1 MYAARS
7 IRGRRGFYGLGA
19 PTQAPTATSRE
30 IGPGRYTTE
39 LRPFGISAAEAPR
52 VPQRLITALKR
63 RFGEVGQFN
72 AGWGS
77 GAQRG
82 KIWVIFSTS
91 PQITDEGRAQLLA
104 EAVAE
109 AAGASGGMLV
119 LPGGTYSGGI
129 PAALALPADLATIP
143 ARDLQAELVR
153 AGFSV
158 GPAGVDGDFGTDSR
172 AALTAAGE
180 RLGIRDGVAEITRS
194 SVTLTVLFWE
204 AIQALPDAD
213 APSEPRRTPRPAP
226 VPVKPETRGSSL
238 TRPASEKTDWTW
250 WLVGA
255 AALGLGGLWF
265 FSRKRKRAA

>member
-7 IRGRRGFYGLGA
+7 IRGRRGFYGLGEL
-19 PTQAPTATSRE
+19 TGTATSRE

-91 PQITDEGRAQLLA
+91 PMVTDQLRASELA
-104 EAVAE
+104 AAVAE

-119 LPGGTYSGGI
+119 LPGGTYQGGI
-129 PAALALPADLATIP
+129 PAALALPADLATVP

-180 RLGIRDGVAEITRS
+180 RLGIRDGVREITRT

-204 AIQALPDAD
+204 AIQALPDAA
-213 APSEPRRTPRPAP
+213 APTEPRSTPRPAP
-226 VPVKPETRGSSL
+226 VAVKPETGGGSSL
-238 TRPASEKTDWTW
+238 TSPASEKTDWTW
-250 WLVGA
+250 WIVGA